1 MLAKSMATSHTLSMY
16 PCALLAHDRTG
27 KGGEDMALLAH
38 VDTHRGV
45 ETAFGKIIPER
56 EAYSYCLRTIAAFSA
71 NIFQVMRVLND
82 DWEDRTSQICEI
94 ANMMNCAACAGGEDE
109 LFQYLDQF
117 YTDWNIPELVKRAA
131 WIGGIWGDYGDE
143 AEDMAGRVIQFTE
156 NRVEKELD
164 SCPWDIVGSE
174 MCNMTTAMFTANFDI
189 AAGGEHG
196 AITNDVALNMCE
208 ARGCGNPHCRVVA
221 ERLDKFN
228 LEHQDWLDHRGQPT
242 QPVHDTP
249 IERRVA
255 HAQGLRNGQ
264 YVQAFGEENSLEWQ
278 YNWVAQMGWVWSI
291 SFPLI
296 AIRDMAE
303 DDDEF
308 ERILRIVFATA
319 GKNSFVDFFAREGLR
334 SWLDIPRSIGD
345 NGPRVMGA
353 YIDAVLGCQLV
364 PHEFEA
370 FDGEGVEIRVSQE
383 NFEGR
388 FEMAPLEEITMGY
401 EAQWNGACHTLVSPE
416 WSVWIDEDDD
426 DYIIN
431 VGRKIDDRAL

>member
-1 MLAKSMATSHTLSMY
+1 
-16 PCALLAHDRTG
+16 
-27 KGGEDMALLAH
+27 MALLEH

-45 ETAFGKIIPER
+45 ETAFGKIIPEK

-71 NIFQVMRVLND
+71 NIFQVMRILND

-94 ANMMNCAACAGGEDE
+94 ANMMNCAACSGSEEE
-109 LFQYLDQF
+109 LFDYLNAF
-117 YTDWNIPELVKRAA
+117 YDEWNIPELVKRAA
-131 WIGGIWGDYGDE
+131 WIGAIWGDYGDE

-156 NRVEKELD
+156 DRVEKELD

-196 AITNDVALNMCE
+196 EITNDVALNMCE

-221 ERLDKFN
+221 ERRDTFD
-228 LEHQDWLDHRGQPT
+228 LEKQDWLDHRGQAFL
-242 QPVHDTP
+242 PVHDTP
-249 IERRVA
+249 PERRVK

-264 YVQAFGEENSLEWQ
+264 YTNSFGEENSLEWQ

-296 AIRDMAE
+296 AIRDMAD

-308 ERILRIVFATA
+308 ERILKIVFATA
-319 GKNSFVDFFAREGLR
+319 GKNSFIDPFAREGLR
-334 SWLDIPRSIGD
+334 NWLDIPREIGD
-345 NGPRVMGA
+345 NDPRVMGV
-353 YIDAVLGCQLV
+353 YIQAILGCQLV
-364 PHEFEA
+364 PYEFEA
-370 FDGEGVEIRVSQE
+370 FDADGVEIRVEQE
-383 NFEGR
+383 TFTGR
-388 FEMAPLEEITMGY
+388 FEMAPLDEITLGY

-416 WSVWIDEDDD
+416 WSVWIDEDEDD
-426 DYIIN
+426 FIIN
-431 VGRKIDDRAL
+431 VGRKVDDRAL

>member
-1 MLAKSMATSHTLSMY
+1 
-16 PCALLAHDRTG
+16 
-27 KGGEDMALLAH
+27 MALLPH

-45 ETAFGKIIPER
+45 QTAFGKIIPEK

-71 NIFQVMRVLND
+71 NIFQVMRLLNN
-82 DWEDRTSQICEI
+82 DWKDRTSKICEI
-94 ANMMNCAACAGGEDE
+94 ANMMNRAACSGSKDE
-109 LFQYLDQF
+109 LFEYLNAF
-117 YTDWNIPELVKRAA
+117 YDEWNIPELVKRSA
-131 WIGGIWGDYGDE
+131 WIGAIWGDYGDE

-156 NRVEKELD
+156 DRVEKELD
-164 SCPWDIVGSE
+164 TCPWDIVGSE

-196 AITNDVALNMCE
+196 EITNDVALNMCE

-221 ERLDKFN
+221 ERRDTFGLD
-228 LEHQDWLDHRGQPT
+228 EQGWLDHRGQAT
-242 QPVHDTP
+242 LPVHDTP
-249 IERRVA
+249 PERRVE

-264 YVQAFGEENSLEWQ
+264 YTNSFGEENSLEWQ

-296 AIRDMAE
+296 AIRDMAD

-308 ERILRIVFATA
+308 ERILKIVFATA
-319 GKNSFVDFFAREGLR
+319 GKNAFIDPFAREGLR
-334 SWLDIPRSIGD
+334 NWLDIPRSIGD
-345 NGPRVMGA
+345 NDPRVMGT
-353 YIDAVLGCQLV
+353 YIQAILGCQLV
-364 PHEFEA
+364 PYEFDA
-370 FDGEGVEIRVSQE
+370 FDADGVEIRVNQE
-383 NFEGR
+383 TFTGR
-388 FEMAPLEEITMGY
+388 FEMAPLDEITLGY

-426 DYIIN
+426 DFIIN

>member
-1 MLAKSMATSHTLSMY
+1 
-16 PCALLAHDRTG
+16 
-27 KGGEDMALLAH
+27 MALLAH

-45 ETAFGKIIPER
+45 ETAFGKIIPEK
-56 EAYSYCLRTIAAFSA
+56 EAYSYCLRNIAGFSA
-71 NIFQVMRVLND
+71 NIFQVMRILND

-94 ANMMNCAACAGGEDE
+94 ANMMNCSACSGSEEE
-109 LFQYLDQF
+109 LFDYLNAF
-117 YTDWNIPELVKRAA
+117 YDEWNIPELVKRSA
-131 WIGGIWGDYGDE
+131 WIGAIWGDYGDE

-196 AITNDVALNMCE
+196 EITNDVALNMCE

-221 ERLDKFN
+221 ERLDAFG
-228 LEHQDWLDHRGQPT
+228 LETQDWLDHRRQAA

-249 IERRVA
+249 PERRVK

-264 YVQAFGEENSLEWQ
+264 YTNAFGEENSLEWQ

-296 AIRDMAE
+296 AIRDMAD

-308 ERILRIVFATA
+308 ERILKIVFATA
-319 GKNSFVDFFAREGLR
+319 GKNSFIDPFAREGLR
-334 SWLDIPRSIGD
+334 NWLDIPREIGD
-345 NGPRVMGA
+345 NDPRV
-353 YIDAVLGCQLV
+353 
-364 PHEFEA
+364 
-370 FDGEGVEIRVSQE
+370 
-383 NFEGR
+383 
-388 FEMAPLEEITMGY
+388 
-401 EAQWNGACHTLVSPE
+401 
-416 WSVWIDEDDD
+416 
-426 DYIIN
+426 
-431 VGRKIDDRAL
+431 

>member
-1 MLAKSMATSHTLSMY
+1 
-16 PCALLAHDRTG
+16 
-27 KGGEDMALLAH
+27 MALLEH
-38 VDTHRGV
+38 VETHRGV
-45 ETAFGKIIPER
+45 ETAFGKIIPEK

-94 ANMMNCAACAGGEDE
+94 ANMMNCAACSGSEEE
-109 LFQYLDQF
+109 LFDYLNDF
-117 YTDWNIPELVKRAA
+117 YDEWNIPELVKRAA
-131 WIGGIWGDYGDE
+131 WIGAIWGDY
-143 AEDMAGRVIQFTE
+143 RVIQFTE
-156 NRVEKELD
+156 DRVEKELD

-196 AITNDVALNMCE
+196 EITNDVALNMCE

-221 ERLDKFN
+221 ERRDTFG
-228 LEHQDWLDHRGQPT
+228 LEKQDWLDHRGQAFL
-242 QPVHDTP
+242 PVHDTP
-249 IERRVA
+249 PERRVK

-264 YVQAFGEENSLEWQ
+264 YTNAFGEEQSLEWQ

-296 AIRDMAE
+296 AIRDMAD

-308 ERILRIVFATA
+308 ERILKIVFATA
-319 GKNSFVDFFAREGLR
+319 GKNAFIDPFAREGLR
-334 SWLDIPRSIGD
+334 NWLDIPREIGD
-345 NGPRVMGA
+345 NDPRVMGA
-353 YIDAVLGCQLV
+353 YIQAILGCQLV
-364 PHEFEA
+364 PHELEA
-370 FDGEGVEIRVSQE
+370 FDAYGVEIRVDQDT
-383 NFEGR
+383 FTGR
-388 FEMAPLEEITMGY
+388 FEMAPLDEITIGY

-426 DYIIN
+426 DFIIN
-431 VGRKIDDRAL
+431 VGRKVDDRAL

>member
-1 MLAKSMATSHTLSMY
+1 
-16 PCALLAHDRTG
+16 
-27 KGGEDMALLAH
+27 MALLQH

-45 ETAFGKIIPER
+45 ETAFGKIIPEK

-71 NIFQVMRVLND
+71 NIFQVMRILND

-94 ANMMNCAACAGGEDE
+94 ANMMNCAACSGSEE
-109 LFQYLDQF
+109 QLFDYLDQF

-143 AEDMAGRVIQFTE
+143 AEDMAGRVIQFTQD
-156 NRVEKELD
+156 RVEKELD

-221 ERLDKFN
+221 ERLDRFG
-228 LEHQDWLDHRGQPT
+228 LEHQGWLDHRGQPT

-249 IERRVA
+249 PERRVK

-308 ERILRIVFATA
+308 ERILKIVFATA
-319 GKNSFVDFFAREGLR
+319 GKNAFIDPFAREGLR
-334 SWLDIPRSIGD
+334 AWLDIPRSIGD
-345 NGPRVMGA
+345 NDPRVMGA
-353 YIDAVLGCQLV
+353 YIAAMLGCQLV
-364 PHEFEA
+364 PFEWEA
-370 FDGEGVEIRVSQE
+370 FDGEGVEIRVNQE
-383 NFEGR
+383 TFTGR
-388 FEMAPLEEITMGY
+388 FEMAPLDEITLGY

-416 WSVWIDEDDD
+416 WSVWIDEDGEDF
-426 DYIIN
+426 IIN
-431 VGRKIDDRAL
+431 VGRKVDDRAL

>member
-1 MLAKSMATSHTLSMY
+1 
-16 PCALLAHDRTG
+16 
-27 KGGEDMALLAH
+27 MALLAH

-45 ETAFGKIIPER
+45 ETAFGKIIPEK

-94 ANMMNCAACAGGEDE
+94 ANMMNCAACSGSEDE
-109 LFQYLDQF
+109 LFDYLDQF

-143 AEDMAGRVIQFTE
+143 AEDMAGRVVQFTE

-164 SCPWDIVGSE
+164 TCPWDIVGSE

-221 ERLDKFN
+221 ERLDHFK
-228 LEHQDWLDHRGQPT
+228 LEHQGWLDHRGQPAS
-242 QPVHDTP
+242 PVHDTP
-249 IERRVA
+249 PERRVQ

-296 AIRDMAE
+296 AIRDMAD

-308 ERILRIVFATA
+308 ERILKIVFATA
-319 GKNSFVDFFAREGLR
+319 GKNSFIDPFAREGLR
-334 SWLDIPRSIGD
+334 NWLDIPRSIGD
-345 NGPRVMGA
+345 NDPRVMGA
-353 YIDAVLGCQLV
+353 YIGAMLGCQLV
-364 PHEFEA
+364 PFEWEA
-370 FDGEGVEIRVSQE
+370 FDGEGVEIRVDQE
-383 NFEGR
+383 TFTGR
-388 FEMAPLEEITMGY
+388 FEMAPLDEITLGY

-426 DYIIN
+426 DFIIN
-431 VGRKIDDRAL
+431 VGRKIDNRAL

>member
-1 MLAKSMATSHTLSMY
+1 M
-16 PCALLAHDRTG
+16 
-27 KGGEDMALLAH
+27 
-38 VDTHRGV
+38 
-45 ETAFGKIIPER
+45 
-56 EAYSYCLRTIAAFSA
+56 
-71 NIFQVMRVLND
+71 
-82 DWEDRTSQICEI
+82 
-94 ANMMNCAACAGGEDE
+94 
-109 LFQYLDQF
+109 
-117 YTDWNIPELVKRAA
+117 KRAA

-143 AEDMAGRVIQFTE
+143 AEDMAGRVVQFTE

-164 SCPWDIVGSE
+164 TCPWDIVGSE

-221 ERLDKFN
+221 ERLDHFK
-228 LEHQDWLDHRGQPT
+228 LEHQGWLDHRGQPAS
-242 QPVHDTP
+242 PVHDTP
-249 IERRVA
+249 PERRVQ

-296 AIRDMAE
+296 AIRDMAD

-308 ERILRIVFATA
+308 ERMLRIVFATA
-319 GKNSFVDFFAREGLR
+319 GKNAFVDPFAREGLR
-334 SWLDIPRSIGD
+334 TWLDIPRSIGD
-345 NGPRVMGA
+345 NDPRVMGA
-353 YIDAVLGCQLV
+353 YIGAMLGCQLV
-364 PHEFEA
+364 PFEWEA

-383 NFEGR
+383 DFEGR

-401 EAQWNGACHTLVSPE
+401 EAQWNGSCHTLVSPE

-426 DYIIN
+426 DYIIT

>member
-1 MLAKSMATSHTLSMY
+1 
-16 PCALLAHDRTG
+16 
-27 KGGEDMALLAH
+27 MALLEH

-45 ETAFGKIIPER
+45 ETAFGKIIPEK

-94 ANMMNCAACAGGEDE
+94 ANMMNCAACSGSEEE
-109 LFQYLDQF
+109 LFDYLNAF
-117 YTDWNIPELVKRAA
+117 YDEWNIPELVKRAA
-131 WIGGIWGDYGDE
+131 WIGAIWGDYGDE

-156 NRVEKELD
+156 DRVEKELD

-196 AITNDVALNMCE
+196 EITNDVALNMY
-208 ARGCGNPHCRVVA
+208 
-221 ERLDKFN
+221 
-228 LEHQDWLDHRGQPT
+228 
-242 QPVHDTP
+242 DTP
-249 IERRVA
+249 TERRVK
-255 HAQGLRNGQ
+255 HAQGLRNSQ
-264 YVQAFGEENSLEWQ
+264 YTNAFGEENSLEWQ

-296 AIRDMAE
+296 AIRDMAD

-308 ERILRIVFATA
+308 ERILKIVFATA
-319 GKNSFVDFFAREGLR
+319 GKNSFIDPFAREGLR
-334 SWLDIPRSIGD
+334 NWLDIPREIGD
-345 NGPRVMGA
+345 NDPRVMGA
-353 YIDAVLGCQLV
+353 YIQAILGCQLV
-364 PHEFEA
+364 PYEFEA
-370 FDGEGVEIRVSQE
+370 FDADGVEIRVDQE
-383 NFEGR
+383 TFTGR
-388 FEMAPLEEITMGY
+388 FEMAPLDEITLGY

-426 DYIIN
+426 DFIIN
-431 VGRKIDDRAL
+431 VGRKVDDRAL

>member
-1 MLAKSMATSHTLSMY
+1 
-16 PCALLAHDRTG
+16 
-27 KGGEDMALLAH
+27 MALLEH

-45 ETAFGKIIPER
+45 ETAFGKIIPEK

-94 ANMMNCAACAGGEDE
+94 ANMMNCAACSGSEEE
-109 LFQYLDQF
+109 LFDYLNAF
-117 YTDWNIPELVKRAA
+117 YDEWNIPELVKRAA
-131 WIGGIWGDYGDE
+131 WIGAIWGDYGDE

-156 NRVEKELD
+156 E
-164 SCPWDIVGSE
+164 WDIVGSE

-196 AITNDVALNMCE
+196 EITNDVALNMCE

-221 ERLDKFN
+221 ERRDTFD
-228 LEHQDWLDHRGQPT
+228 LEKQDWLDHRGQAYL
-242 QPVHDTP
+242 PVHDTP
-249 IERRVA
+249 SERRVK

-264 YVQAFGEENSLEWQ
+264 YTNAFGEENSLEWQ

-296 AIRDMAE
+296 AIRDMAD

-308 ERILRIVFATA
+308 ERILKIVFATA
-319 GKNSFVDFFAREGLR
+319 GKNSFIDPFAREGLR
-334 SWLDIPRSIGD
+334 NWLDIPREIGD
-345 NGPRVMGA
+345 NDPRVMGA
-353 YIDAVLGCQLV
+353 YIQAILGCQLV
-364 PHEFEA
+364 PYEFEA
-370 FDGEGVEIRVSQE
+370 FDADGVEIRVDQE
-383 NFEGR
+383 TFTGR
-388 FEMAPLEEITMGY
+388 FEMAPLDEITLGY

-426 DYIIN
+426 DFIIN
-431 VGRKIDDRAL
+431 VGRKVDDRAL